1 MDFIADSRVLYLSE
15 MGYGLQVRRGGREF
29 LIPHSS
35 FLIHDPPVQS
45 VGVEAGTMRLLDWR
59 VVVQLFWKASS
70 LQRKR
75 AALTVA
81 AIAWG
86 TVAIV
91 MLLAFGEG
99 LKIQLMKGR
108 RGMGENIAVWW
119 PGETSKVWQG
129 LPEGRPIRPRMDDID
144 YLRGRLTAASGV
156 LGEMTSWSSSMT
168 WGTNTITGRVTGAN
182 WEYGEMRHHFP
193 QAGGRFFNAND
204 ERDKRRVIFLGDEL
218 AVDIFGEVDPVGK
231 TLFVDRVPY
240 LVIGVLQHKMQM
252 GTYKGPDANGSVIP
266 ITTFSAQFGRQRLT
280 NIVFKAW
287 TADDMP
293 LAREQFNQA
302 LAAKYRFDP
311 SDEQVTGVWDTVEGA
326 KVMSNIMIGLQAF
339 LGIIG
344 ALTLLIGGIGVA
356 NIMYAVVKE
365 KTREIGVQMALGAH
379 RGWVTGPFV
388 LQGLSYTLVGGAMGL
403 VIAVILIILLGLIP
417 VEGNQALEFLG
428 KPTLSWQIAFATAAV
443 LGSIGILAGY
453 FPARRAATV
462 DPAETLRYE

>member
-1 MDFIADSRVLYLSE
+1 VGGGDFRIPNSE
-15 MGYGLQVRRGGREF
+15 FR
-29 LIPHSS
+29 
-35 FLIHDPPVQS
+35 IHDLPIEGDD
-45 VGVEAGTMRLLDWR
+45 VGSLLMRFLDWK
-59 VVVQLFWKASS
+59 VVSQLFWRASS

-75 AALTVA
+75 ATLTVA

-86 TVAIV
+86 TVGIV
-91 MLLAFGEG
+91 MLLSFGEG
-99 LKIQLMKGR
+99 LKIQLMKGK

-119 PGETSKVWQG
+119 PGDTSKVWQG
-129 LPEGRPIRPRMDDID
+129 LPEGRSIRPRMDDIE

-156 LGEMTSWSSSMT
+156 VGEITSGSSSFT
-168 WGTNTITGRVTGAN
+168 YGTNTITGRVTGAN

-193 QAGGRFFNAND
+193 RAGGRFCNIND
-204 ERDKRRVIFLGDEL
+204 EREKRRVIFLGDEL
-218 AVDIFGEVDPVGK
+218 AEDIYSEVDPVG
-231 TLFVDRVPY
+231 TTMFVDRVPY
-240 LVIGVLQHKMQM
+240 LVIGVLQHKIQM
-252 GTYKGPDANGSVIP
+252 GTYKGPDANGCIIP
-266 ITTFSAQFGRQRLT
+266 ITTFAAQFGRQRLT
-280 NIVFKAW
+280 NIVFKARS
-287 TADDMP
+287 AEQMP

-311 SDEQVTGVWDTVEGA
+311 TDEQVTDLWDTVEGA
-326 KVMSNIMIGLQAF
+326 KVMANIMLGLQAF

-365 KTREIGVQMALGAH
+365 KTREIGVQMALGAR

-403 VIAVILIILLGLIP
+403 LISLVMILLLGLIP

>member
-1 MDFIADSRVLYLSE
+1 
-15 MGYGLQVRRGGREF
+15 
-29 LIPHSS
+29 
-35 FLIHDPPVQS
+35 
-45 VGVEAGTMRLLDWR
+45 MRFLDWR
-59 VVVQLFWKASS
+59 VVSLLFVKASS

-91 MLLAFGEG
+91 MLLSFGEG

-119 PGETSKVWQG
+119 PDETSKVWQG
-129 LPEGRPIRPRMDDID
+129 LPEGRPIRPRMDDIS
-144 YLRGRLTAASGV
+144 YLRGRMTATSGV
-156 LGEMTSWSSSMT
+156 IGELTSWSSSLT
-168 WGTNTITGRVTGAN
+168 YGQTTITGRVTGTN
-182 WEYGEMRHHFP
+182 WEYGEIRHHFP
-193 QAGGRFFNAND
+193 QTGGRFINAND
-204 ERDKRRVIFLGDEL
+204 ERDIRRVIFLGDAL
-218 AVDIFGEVDPVGK
+218 AEDIFGEVDPVGE
-231 TLFVDRVPY
+231 TMFVNRVPY
-240 LVIGVLQHKMQM
+240 LVVGVLQHKMQM
-252 GTYKGPDANGSVIP
+252 GTYKGPDAGGAVIP

-280 NIVFKAW
+280 NIVFKAR
-287 TADDMP
+287 TDEDMP
-293 LAREQFNQA
+293 LARQQFNEA

-311 SDEQVTGVWDTVEGA
+311 TDEQVTGVWDTVEGA
-326 KVMSNIMIGLQAF
+326 RVMGNIMVGLQAF

-344 ALTLLIGGIGVA
+344 VLTLLIGGIGVA

-365 KTREIGVQMALGAH
+365 KTREIGVQMALGAR

-403 VIAVILIILLGLIP
+403 AIAVMLILLLGLIP

-428 KPTLSWQIAFATAAV
+428 KPTLSWQIAAATAAI
-443 LGSIGILAGY
+443 LGGIGILAGY

>member
-1 MDFIADSRVLYLSE
+1 
-15 MGYGLQVRRGGREF
+15 
-29 LIPHSS
+29 
-35 FLIHDPPVQS
+35 
-45 VGVEAGTMRLLDWR
+45 MRFLDWR
-59 VVVQLFWKASS
+59 VVGALFVRASS

-75 AALTVA
+75 AILTVA

-91 MLLAFGEG
+91 MLLSFGEG
-99 LKIQLMKGR
+99 LKRQMMKGR

-119 PGETSKVWQG
+119 PGETSKVWEG

-144 YLRGRLTAASGV
+144 YLRGRMTAASGV
-156 LGEMTSWSSSMT
+156 IGELTSWSSSLT
-168 WGTNTITGRVTGAN
+168 YGTTTLTGRVTGAN
-182 WEYGEMRHHFP
+182 WEYGEIRHHFA
-193 QAGGRFFNAND
+193 QAGGRFLNAND
-204 ERDKRRVIFLGDEL
+204 EREKRRVIFLGD
-218 AVDIFGEVDPVGK
+218 AVAVEIFGDEDPVGK
-231 TLFVDRVPY
+231 TMFVDRVPY
-240 LVIGVLQHKMQM
+240 VVVGVLQHKMQM
-252 GTYKGPDANGSVIP
+252 GTYKGPDEDGCVIP

-280 NIVFKAW
+280 NIVFKAR
-287 TADDMP
+287 TAEDMP
-293 LAREQFNQA
+293 LARQQFNEA

-311 SDEQVTGVWDTVEGA
+311 SDEQVTGLWDTVEGA
-326 KVMSNIMIGLQAF
+326 KVMANIMIGLQAF

-365 KTREIGVQMALGAH
+365 KTREIGVQMALGAR

-388 LQGLSYTLVGGAMGL
+388 LQGLTYTLVGGFLGL
-403 VIAVILIILLGLIP
+403 VLAMVMILLLGLIP

-428 KPTLSWQIAFATAAV
+428 KPTLSWQIAAATAGI